1 MVESWAQY
9 QATFGGMIPGV
20 YLGYAVYQFFLN
32 GGSQAYIIRLVNT
45 ASGGSL
51 VVAATAS
58 GTFGAMQLFANN
70 PGQWGNN
77 VCVSITNV
85 VTAAGVTTFN
95 LQVSVLTPSG
105 TAATVENYTNLST
118 SPTSPQYALTVINN
132 DSNYISFNPQ
142 PPGAPATSV
151 GAPTAAPTA
160 VWIVSG
166 SVTTT
171 QQFTPGE
178 SITQAAPGSPTATL
192 MGTPNSSY
200 LVLSAY
206 TGSPNN
212 SGAWTDSGGASFTP
226 TTTPVSTQ
234 IIWIVAGS
242 VTTTTQFT
250 PGETITQSVTGATG
264 VLTGVVNGSY
274 LVLSVYSG
282 SPNSSQPWTDS
293 GGASFA
299 PTTAPVSTASFPLC
313 LGSSAALGVDG
324 TQLAPSLTGTGG
336 GFETQLTTASGYQL
350 LSNVP
355 IFNLLC
361 VPGENNEAVVSLMQ
375 QFCWT
380 NRAFLIVDSTPTASI
395 SQLTGGPVDG
405 GGNVLSG
412 GQYASS
418 SAFYFPWISAPD
430 PQVGFRPTPFPP
442 CGFVAG
448 LYASTDASRG
458 VWKAPAG
465 INIPLTGTLG
475 LQSVLTD
482 LQNGQLNPMAVNCLR
497 QFPIYGEAVWGT
509 RTMAGADA
517 VGSQW
522 KYVPIRR
529 LALFLESS
537 LYQGT
542 QWAVFEPNA
551 EPLWGQVRLSIG
563 TFMQGLF
570 LQGAFAGTTPQQA
583 YFVKC
588 DSDNNPDSSIALGI
602 LNITVGFAPLYP
614 AEFVV
619 IQIQQ
624 IMNQS

>member
-1 MVESWAQY
+1 MAAFTYPGVYIEEISSGQHTITGVATSIAAFIGWSNQGPTNEAVMVESWSEY

-45 ASGGSL
+45 ASGSGL
-51 VVAATAS
+51 EVAATAS
-58 GTFGAMQLFANN
+58 GTFAAMQLYANN
-70 PGQWGNN
+70 PGLWGNN
-77 VCVSITNV
+77 ICVSITNS

-95 LQVSVLTPSG
+95 LQVSLLTPSG
-105 TAATVENYTNLST
+105 MPATVESYTNLST

-142 PPGAPATSV
+142 PPGSPATSV
-151 GAPTAAPTA
+151 GAPTK
-160 VWIVSG
+160 
-166 SVTTT
+166 
-171 QQFTPGE
+171 
-178 SITQAAPGSPTATL
+178 
-192 MGTPNSSY
+192 
-200 LVLSAY
+200 
-206 TGSPNN
+206 
-212 SGAWTDSGGASFTP
+212 TP
-226 TTTPVSTQ
+226 TSW
-234 IIWIVAGS
+234 IIAGS
-242 VTTTTQFT
+242 VTTATLFT
-250 PGETITQSVTGATG
+250 PGETVTQSGTGATAT
-264 VLTGVVNGSY
+264 LSGVVNGSY
-274 LVLSVYSG
+274 LVMSTKPTG
-282 SPNSSQPWTDS
+282 TPNSSGPWIDT

-299 PTTAPVSTASFPLC
+299 PTTTPVLTTSVPLPLAAS
-313 LGSSAALGVDG
+313 GALGADG
-324 TQLAPSLTGTGG
+324 TQLIPGDTN
-336 GFETQLTTASGYQL
+336 FENQLSNNSGISGITTGYQL

-361 VPGENNEAVVSLMQ
+361 VPGENLEAMVGQMQ
-375 QFCWT
+375 QFCWQS
-380 NRAFLIVDSTPTASI
+380 RAFLIVDSAESATVTTLS
-395 SQLTGGPVDG
+395 GGPSDG
-405 GGNVLSG
+405 TNLLSS
-412 GQYASS
+412 GQYASN
-418 SAFYFPWISAPD
+418 SAFYFPWISFPD
-430 PQVGFRPTPFPP
+430 PQVGFRPMLFPP
-442 CGFVAG
+442 CGAVAG
-448 LYASTDASRG
+448 LYAATDATRG

-475 LQSVLTD
+475 LQSVMTD
-482 LQNGQLNPMAVNCLR
+482 LQNGQLNPVAVNCLR

-588 DSDNNPDSSIALGI
+588 DSDNNPGSSIAMGI
-602 LNITVGFAPLYP
+602 LNVTVGFAPLYP

-624 IMNQS
+624 MMNQS